1 MIMKKYNVLVIDDEK
16 LARTLMS
23 DYVERIPHL
32 HLVAA
37 LPNAMD
43 AVGLLQ
49 TEDVDILL
57 TDIEMPD
64 MTGVDF
70 VKSLPKTPAV
80 IFTTAY
86 SDYAVEG
93 FELSAID
100 YLLKPISF
108 PRFVQAIN
116 KAIEM
121 IDHQSKPAL
130 IIKGEAETN
139 NKDYISIKADYKIYK
154 VNHEDLIYIE
164 GQSEYV
170 TFHTKNRNIT
180 AYYALKNLELQLPEA
195 QFIRVHKSYIVSV
208 KYVEFIE
215 GSSMLVN
222 GHNIPI
228 GASYKDAVMAFFK
241 Q

>member
-1 MIMKKYNVLVIDDEK
+1 MKKYNVLVIDDER

-23 DYVERIPHL
+23 EYVERIPQL
-32 HLVAA
+32 SLVGA
-37 LPNAMD
+37 LSNAME
-43 AVGLLQ
+43 AVGVLQ
-49 TEDVDILL
+49 EKEIDIIL

-70 VKSLPKTPAV
+70 VKTLSKTPAV

-93 FELSAID
+93 FELSAVD

-116 KAIEM
+116 KAIESL
-121 IDHQSKPAL
+121 DNQSKPTMV
-130 IIKGEAETN
+130 IKGDAATDDKN
-139 NKDYISIKADYKIYK
+139 YITIKADYKIYK
-154 VNHEDLIYIE
+154 VNYEDLIYIE

-170 TFHTKNRNIT
+170 TFHTKHRNIT
-180 AYYALKNLELQLPEA
+180 AYYALKNLELQLPEK
-195 QFIRVHKSYIVSV
+195 QFIRIHKSYIVSV

-215 GSSMLVN
+215 SNFVSVEGN
-222 GHNIPI
+222 KIPI
-228 GASYKDAVMAFFK
+228 GASYKDTVIDFFK